1 MDAPFVGPSF
11 FLGRAPL
18 FSVEGEPWLDGFT
31 FAKGRSTLGVV
42 FGSVSPRDFSPRYSS
57 NIAFISNPMKDFKVS
72 KDAKCSS
79 REIEGETEMDGGV
92 SWGGVY
98 LLLSSSLGSPILLEG
113 VYPRRSCSLGVLVP

>member
-11 FLGRAPL
+11 SLGRAPL

-42 FGSVSPRDFSPRYSS
+42 FGSVSPGDFFPKYSS
-57 NIAFISNPMKDFKVS
+57 NIAFNSNLMEDFKVS

-92 SWGGVY
+92 SWGEIS
-98 LLLSSSLGSPILLEG
+98 LPLSLSLLSHILLG
-113 VYPRRSCSLGVLVP
+113 G